1 MIEQENQ
8 QGKLLQFIPQGHG
21 FNVRADRSSLYTVR
35 VRLAVAV
42 GTKLKV
48 VLLLGDVL
56 QVLEC
61 YTYPMCKL

>member
-8 QGKLLQFIPQGHG
+8 QGKLLQFISQGHD

-48 VLLLGDVL
+48 LLLGDIL

>member
-1 MIEQENQ
+1 MIEKEKQ
-8 QGKLLQFIPQGHG
+8 QGKLLQFISDRHG
-21 FNVRADRSSLYTVR
+21 LNVRADRSSLHTVR

-48 VLLLGDVL
+48 LLLGDVL

-61 YTYPMCKL
+61 YTCPMCKL